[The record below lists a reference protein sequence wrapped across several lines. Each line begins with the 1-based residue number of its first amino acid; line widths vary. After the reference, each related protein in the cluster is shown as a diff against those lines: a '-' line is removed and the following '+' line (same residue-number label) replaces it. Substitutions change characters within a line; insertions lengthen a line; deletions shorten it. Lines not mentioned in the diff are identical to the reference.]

1 MKILLA
7 ALILLVL
14 IRDWSAN
21 RENVLRSETGALV
34 SGPVGLLAAIFAGL
48 TIITVLFDGPIL
60 RFVRSAQ
67 DPLATSLKNLG
78 GVIGHNYYFW
88 CCLLCIYFVTKFAK
102 WKQASGAV
110 YAAMLSAGVTAC
122 TCYLAKLIF
131 LRARPETG
139 FGPLSFF
146 NHAAYAMDKG
156 MFLSLPSG
164 DVAIVAGAAVSL
176 SFSLNS
182 RRLLVFLLLVPFM
195 TAFSR
200 VSLNRHWPSDTL
212 VAFAIGM
219 LVAYGLRNFNWSR
232 LGKRIARDN
241 PPSGTPIEDRPVQEP
256 VYGAEAYQGQQQVL
270 VQ

>member
-1 MKILLA
+1 
-7 ALILLVL
+7 
-14 IRDWSAN
+14 
-21 RENVLRSETGALV
+21 
-34 SGPVGLLAAIFAGL
+34 LLAAIFAGL

-60 RFVRSAQ
+60 RFVQSAQ
-67 DPLATSLKNLG
+67 DPLTTSLKSLG
-78 GVIGHNYYFW
+78 GVIGHNYCFW
-88 CCLLCIYFVTKFAK
+88 CFLLCIYIVTKFAK

-146 NHAAYAMDKG
+146 NHAAYAVDKG

-176 SFSLNS
+176 SLSLNS
-182 RRLLVFLLLVPFM
+182 RRLLLFLLLVPFM

-212 VAFAIGM
+212 IAFAIGM
-219 LVAYGLRNFNWSR
+219 LVAYGLRNSNWSR
-232 LGKRIARDN
+232 LGKRIAGKRIARDTT
-241 PPSGTPIEDRPVQEP
+241 PSGAPIEDRPVQGEISP
-256 VYGAEAYQGQQQVL
+256 PQL
-270 VQ
+270 VQRLLLGQSGAQQPAPF